1 MILRI
6 PLLLIIALFS
16 IFFGIFFESTIIN
29 EYLRNSIF
37 YSYTIKLLF
46 LSIFPLLILILKEQT
61 KFNFNHYDHS
71 LIIIFLSFFFT
82 LFIIDFINITFLD
95 YFPSSYLLLLIK
107 IVSILS
113 TFIFLIYSASYQSF
127 IRNLTYIYL
136 LPVYYI
142 SITGIIVFI
151 LLMLGLIDPNEW
163 RELTVNFKKFSEGDA
178 YDYFKNQEDKNLR
191 GFYSFPYYLS
201 LITAGDNQASFFG
214 YNFSRMS
221 GLFIEPHIAAFI
233 VTPAFFLSRLIGHN
247 FLSYIIL
254 VFLFMCASI
263 TNIAILIFL
272 FFLYLVKNL
281 NYFILVIFFLILV
294 FSFFFILNINLY
306 DSLSFIIEK
315 FTSESF
321 LESLSNYNFISPDK
335 TLFGQYIF
343 STRDMDIDNNS
354 IFVKLTIL
362 TLVFITVIY
371 GSAKYLLTSIEY
383 TRIFPLIYVML
394 HSLKIV
400 ENLIFYYFFWY
411 IFIFSIFLFVEN
423 INLSNKGEKKTNYN

>member
-71 LIIIFLSFFFT
+71 LIIIFLSFLFT

-113 TFIFLIYSASYQSF
+113 TFIFFLIYSASYQSF

-191 GFYSFPYYLS
+191 GFYSFP
-201 LITAGDNQASFFG
+201 
-214 YNFSRMS
+214 
-221 GLFIEPHIAAFI
+221 
-233 VTPAFFLSRLIGHN
+233 
-247 FLSYIIL
+247 II
-254 VFLFMCASI
+254 
-263 TNIAILIFL
+263 
-272 FFLYLVKNL
+272 
-281 NYFILVIFFLILV
+281 
-294 FSFFFILNINLY
+294 
-306 DSLSFIIEK
+306 
-315 FTSESF
+315 
-321 LESLSNYNFISPDK
+321 
-335 TLFGQYIF
+335 
-343 STRDMDIDNNS
+343 
-354 IFVKLTIL
+354 
-362 TLVFITVIY
+362 
-371 GSAKYLLTSIEY
+371 
-383 TRIFPLIYVML
+383 
-394 HSLKIV
+394 
-400 ENLIFYYFFWY
+400 
-411 IFIFSIFLFVEN
+411 
-423 INLSNKGEKKTNYN
+423 